1 MDQFCRNNRNISKMK
16 SRHTFTLIELL
27 VVIAIIAL
35 LAGLILPAVIMVQQR
50 GRITQA
56 KSDMAAILL
65 ALKGV
70 ENTYNKM
77 ANDANFNGNAP
88 GHFSVGSAT
97 SPSGIKLGGGVD
109 SNYFEDD
116 DAPQNQAYDAFIVEL
131 TVPQLISSASNLNIN
146 KRRQKFLDPKAKF
159 DPTEGYTSATDADEI
174 RNRKQL
180 WRDPWGNRYVILINT
195 DFSDQIP
202 NPADGTKTLS
212 AKAVIYSFGPNG
224 KDDSG
229 RNIQVDVGSPDKAD
243 DDICSW
249 ND

>member
-70 ENTYNKM
+70 ENTYNQM

-88 GHFSVGSAT
+88 GHFPTNDSTSV
-97 SPSGIKLGGGVD
+97 IKLGGGVD
-109 SNYFEDD
+109 SNNFEDD
-116 DAPQNQAYDAFIVEL
+116 DATQNQAYDAFIVEL

-159 DPTEGYTSATDADEI
+159 DPTTAYNTAD
-174 RNRKQL
+174 NKKQL

-202 NPADGTKTLS
+202 NPADTSKVLS
-212 AKAVIYSFGPNG
+212 TKAVIYSFGPNG

>member
-77 ANDANFNGNAP
+77 ANNAEFNGNEPAVYD
-88 GHFSVGSAT
+88 GSSLEDASV
-97 SPSGIKLGGGVD
+97 IKLGGGDGNDV
-109 SNYFEDD
+109 SENKNEYK
-116 DAPQNQAYDAFIVEL
+116 AYDAFIVEL
-131 TVPQLISSASNLNIN
+131 TVPQLITPATNLNIN

-202 NPADGTKTLS
+202 NPADTSKVLS
-212 AKAVIYSFGPNG
+212 TKAVIYSFGPNG
-224 KDDSG
+224 RDDDG
-229 RNIQVDVGSPDKAD
+229 KNIQVNVGGPGKTA

>member
-16 SRHTFTLIELL
+16 SRQTFTLIELL

-77 ANDANFNGNAP
+77 ANNANFNGNAP
-88 GHFSVGSAT
+88 AVYDGSSLANASV
-97 SPSGIKLGGGVD
+97 IKLGGGVD
-109 SNYFEDD
+109 TNKFEN
-116 DAPQNQAYDAFIVEL
+116 DAAAQNLAYDAFIVEL

-146 KRRQKFLDPKAKF
+146 KRRQKFLDPKTKF
-159 DPTEGYTSATDADEI
+159 DPTTAYDTAD
-174 RNRKQL
+174 NKKQL

-202 NPADGTKTLS
+202 NPADTSKVLS
-212 AKAVIYSFGPNG
+212 TKAVVYSFGPNG
-224 KDDSG
+224 RDDDG
-229 RNIQVDVGSPDKAD
+229 KNIQVDVGSPDKTD

>member
-1 MDQFCRNNRNISKMK
+1 MK
-16 SRHTFTLIELL
+16 SRQTFTLIELL

-77 ANDANFNGNAP
+77 ANNANFNEKAPAVYDGTTLANA
-88 GHFSVGSAT
+88 SV
-97 SPSGIKLGGGVD
+97 IKLGGGVD
-109 SNYFEDD
+109 TNNFEN
-116 DAPQNQAYDAFIVEL
+116 DAATQNQAYDAFIVEL

-146 KRRQKFLDPKAKF
+146 KRRQKFLDPKTKF
-159 DPTEGYTSATDADEI
+159 DPTTAYDTAD
-174 RNRKQL
+174 NKKQL

-202 NPADGTKTLS
+202 NPADTSKVLS
-212 AKAVIYSFGPNG
+212 TKAVVYSFGPNG
-224 KDDSG
+224 RDDSG
-229 RNIQVDVGSPDKAD
+229 KNIQVDVGSPDKAD

>member
-1 MDQFCRNNRNISKMK
+1 MK

-77 ANDANFNGNAP
+77 ANNANFNGYAP
-88 GHFSVGSAT
+88 EVYDGTSENVSV
-97 SPSGIKLGGGVD
+97 IKLGGGVD
-109 SNYFEDD
+109 SNKFEDD

-146 KRRQKFLDPKAKF
+146 KRRQKFLDPKTKF
-159 DPTEGYTSATDADEI
+159 DPTEGYTSTEDADEI

-212 AKAVIYSFGPNG
+212 AKAVVYSFGPNG
-224 KDDSG
+224 RDDDG
-229 RNIQVDVGSPDKAD
+229 KNIQVDVGSPAKTA

>member
-88 GHFSVGSAT
+88 EHFSVGSAT
-97 SPSGIKLGGGVD
+97 SPSGIKLGGGDGNDV
-109 SNYFEDD
+109 SKNEYK
-116 DAPQNQAYDAFIVEL
+116 AYDAFIVEL

-202 NPADGTKTLS
+202 NPADTSKVLS
-212 AKAVIYSFGPNG
+212 TKAVVYSFGPNG
-224 KDDSG
+224 RDDDG
-229 RNIQVDVGSPDKAD
+229 RNIQVNVGSPKKTE